1 MKARLGKRD
10 LGRGK
15 IFPSLA
21 SGVLVGTFSAGI
33 HWFIIPHHHSLL
45 PRTLLGDV
53 VGALSMV
60 IVCLAMQMWQE
71 DIHFANAMSCVTIVS
86 ELNHRVR
93 SACFTLCLA
102 AQKLNEKE
110 TSQIAKEA
118 LDRINIAL
126 EQAEADAISGRA
138 WNPREDSSG
147 KG

>member
-1 MKARLGKRD
+1 MKARIGKRAPKP
-10 LGRGK
+10 GK

-21 SGVLVGTFSAGI
+21 SGILVGTLSAAI
-33 HWFIIPHHHSLL
+33 HWFIIPHSLL
-45 PRTLLGDV
+45 TRALLGDV

-71 DIHFANAMSCVTIVS
+71 DMHFANAMSCVTIVS

-93 SACFTLCLA
+93 SACFTLSLA
-102 AQKLNEKE
+102 AQKLNDKE

-118 LDRINIAL
+118 LDRVNIAL

-138 WNPREDSSG
+138 WNPREDSTG